1 MSDPTPPGHLSRPAK
16 KLWRTVIRD
25 YQLDA
30 HHLEMLSAALQAW
43 DRMNEA
49 RELLAAEGVTYV
61 DRFGA
66 PRKHPAV
73 SIEENARTAFLRAL
87 RELDLDGEPLP
98 DPRLPRRG

>member
-1 MSDPTPPGHLSRPAK
+1 MSSPTPPAHLTRAAK
-16 KLWRTVIRD
+16 KLWRQVLAD
-25 YQLDA
+25 YELDP
-30 HHLEMLSAALQAW
+30 HHLEMLAAALQAW

-49 RELLAAEGVTYV
+49 REILAAEGVTYR

-73 SIEENARTAFLRAL
+73 SIEENARTAFLRSL

-98 DPRLPRRG
+98 DPRLPRR